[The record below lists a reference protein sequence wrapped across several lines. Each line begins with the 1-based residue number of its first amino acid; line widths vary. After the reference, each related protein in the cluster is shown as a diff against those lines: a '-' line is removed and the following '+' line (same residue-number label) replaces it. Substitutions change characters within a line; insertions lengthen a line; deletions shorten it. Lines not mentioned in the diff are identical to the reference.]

1 MIEIQ
6 ADLHTHSDLSD
17 GKGTLEENV
26 EAAYRQG
33 LGCIACTE
41 HGPRHM
47 KAGISM
53 RQLSE
58 LRRRVDRLLSLIHIY
73 PKKRAMQPIS
83 IRCWPIMIYVIKS
96 TMEQGARCA
105 FCGVHLSQR

>member
-26 EAAYRQG
+26 EAAYRRG

-47 KAGISM
+47 KAGICAAAERTAPSVTGQSAVSRK
-53 RQLSE
+53 RQCL
-58 LRRRVDRLLSLIHIY
+58 
-73 PKKRAMQPIS
+73 
-83 IRCWPIMIYVIKS
+83 
-96 TMEQGARCA
+96 
-105 FCGVHLSQR
+105 